1 MPHQAILQR
10 QHGYAFYLGRGV
22 LFREGPTGPS
32 IPWMYTHEHD
42 PCAHGNLTGSRLK
55 SRRTRPPTAPV
66 SQSKN
71 SRTHVLHVDAGSF
84 VRITPNKSRSRD
96 RRQGGTGGA
105 ERSTG
110 AMERH
115 RICMESDWDSI
126 FYYIL
131 NRIRIQIQILS
142 DTNTK

>member
-1 MPHQAILQR
+1 MDVHARARARPVCTWQFDRVSPQISTNTA
-10 QHGYAFYLGRGV
+10 
-22 LFREGPTGPS
+22 TN
-32 IPWMYTHEHD
+32 
-42 PCAHGNLTGSRLK
+42 CSRL
-55 SRRTRPPTAPV
+55 AI
-66 SQSKN
+66 KN

-110 AMERH
+110 AMETH
-115 RICMESDWDSI
+115 SICMESDSDSI

-131 NRIRIQIQILS
+131 NRIQMQIRILS
-142 DTNTK
+142 DMNTKRMFRIRIRIRILT